1 MVVIQRR
8 FYPVQISVH
17 SPVQSLAFAGDNT
30 GYRIDTLRRAR
41 ISIHPRNFSQQNLMP
56 PAIREILSSY
66 RSAVVY
72 GCTYSHCTVCVDVT
86 II

>member
-17 SPVQSLAFAGDNT
+17 SPVQSLAFAGKNT
-30 GYRIDTLRRAR
+30 RVQDRHFAPRA
-41 ISIHPRNFSQQNLMP
+41 NFDPSAKFFLTKFDA